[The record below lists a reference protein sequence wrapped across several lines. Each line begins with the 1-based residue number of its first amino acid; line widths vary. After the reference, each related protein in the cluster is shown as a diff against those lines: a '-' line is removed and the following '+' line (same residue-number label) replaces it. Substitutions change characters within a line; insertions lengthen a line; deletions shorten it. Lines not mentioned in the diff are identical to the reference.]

1 MKLFLFVLFLFWL
14 YHYWR
19 FTGKRKYC
27 KKMVIVAEHRHE
39 RLQTEQSALE
49 LASALMQVQRY
60 ADAYNAFA
68 SVLMK
73 YKYTPNTQDIKANM
87 EFCKKPLPWSK
98 KLRNHDMGYRH
109 NFMLYRFGGRRKV
122 MLSQDVYIATD
133 NFIQYGHL

>member
-1 MKLFLFVLFLFWL
+1 MPAPICSNIHRINEVTNNRQQLVVEGFSF
-14 YHYWR
+14 YA
-19 FTGKRKYC
+19 
-27 KKMVIVAEHRHE
+27 VAEIST
-39 RLQTEQSALE
+39 TEQSALE
-49 LASALMQVQRY
+49 LASAYMQVQRY

-87 EFCKKPLPWSK
+87 EFCKKPLPWSQ
-98 KLRNHDMGYRH
+98 KLRNHDMGYWH